1 MQTSKPDP
9 SGLEHPSAAAG
20 ITVCVTIALI
30 LGVITTAIIVL
41 FAHIAQ

>member
-1 MQTSKPDP
+1 MQTARANP

-20 ITVCVTIALI
+20 ITVCVTIALV

-41 FAHIAQ
+41 FAQIAR